1 MIKIRYSDLPGG
13 LHLSADVRGNHT
25 ILFLLPGLTA
35 AQRKAAIRRARSA
48 ARVGH
53 GPVLPALGLARAVA
67 ADRIAT
73 TVRNGLAAMRMHPAV
88 FLPPMIMVLSAA
100 IAYVL
105 LVSVSIRL
113 YPPQAAGKG
122 PVLGA
127 ARPGTVYPAPGS
139 RPPGSAPA
147 SGSVPGGP
155 GSPAAGSPSP
165 GASSHRPPGSPSPG
179 ASASPS
185 PDPSSHR
192 PGGSPSPGS
201 RGPSPSPSSLPSPSP
216 SPSAT
221 PEPAGGGG
229 VCVKIGPLGV
239 CLNV

>member
-73 TVRNGLAAMRMHPAV
+73 TVRNGSAAMRMHPAV

-113 YPPQAAGKG
+113 YPPQAAGRG

-127 ARPGTVYPAPGS
+127 ARPGPVHPAGGRRPGS
-139 RPPGSAPA
+139 QPA
-147 SGSVPGGP
+147 SGSVPGRP
-155 GSPAAGSPSP
+155 GSTRHRPRPRRARPRTARRARRHLARRPRPRRARPRTPAGLAGCLPRPPLRSRRRRHPRQRLRGRPAAVAC
-165 GASSHRPPGSPSPG
+165 ASR
-179 ASASPS
+179 SARS
-185 PDPSSHR
+185 
-192 PGGSPSPGS
+192 GC
-201 RGPSPSPSSLPSPSP
+201 
-216 SPSAT
+216 A
-221 PEPAGGGG
+221 
-229 VCVKIGPLGV
+229 
-239 CLNV
+239 

>member
-113 YPPQAAGKG
+113 YPPQASGKG
-122 PVLGA
+122 PVLGGA
-127 ARPGTVYPAPGS
+127 SPGVVHPAGGSRRPG
-139 RPPGSAPA
+139 RRPA
-147 SGSVPGGP
+147 SGAVPGRP
-155 GSPAAGSPSP
+155 GSPSP
-165 GASSHRPPGSPSPG
+165 GSPSPGPSSHRPPGSPSPS
-179 ASASPS
+179 ASASPA
-185 PDPSSHR
+185 PDPSSPR
-192 PGGSPSPGS
+192 PPGAPLPGSP
-201 RGPSPSPSSLPSPSP
+201 GPSPSPSSLPSPSP

-221 PEPAGGGG
+221 PGSGGGGG

-239 CLNV
+239 CLKA

>member
-67 ADRIAT
+67 ADRITT

-88 FLPPMIMVLSAA
+88 FLPPMLMVLSAA

-127 ARPGTVYPAPGS
+127 ARPGTVHPAGGRRPG
-139 RPPGSAPA
+139 RQPA
-147 SGSVPGGP
+147 SGPGPGRP
-155 GSPAAGSPSP
+155 GSPAPGSPSP
-165 GASSHRPPGSPSPG
+165 GRSSPGPSSHRPPGSPSPG

-185 PDPSSHR
+185 PGPSSPR
-192 PGGSPSPGS
+192 PPGSPE
-201 RGPSPSPSSLPSPSP
+201 PSPSPSSLPSPSP

-221 PEPAGGGG
+221 PGPAGGGG

-239 CLNV
+239 CVNV

>member
-1 MIKIRYSDLPGG
+1 VIKIRYSDLPGG

-139 RPPGSAPA
+139 RPPGNAPA
-147 SGSVPGGP
+147 SGSAPGGP
-155 GSPAAGSPSP
+155 GGRPRTARPARRHRARRPRPRRTRPRIGR
-165 GASSHRPPGSPSPG
+165 GARRRRARQVLPRPPLRSRRRRRQRLRGRMAAVAC
-179 ASASPS
+179 AS
-185 PDPSSHR
+185 R
-192 PGGSPSPGS
+192 
-201 RGPSPSPSSLPSPSP
+201 
-216 SPSAT
+216 SARS
-221 PEPAGGGG
+221 ECA
-229 VCVKIGPLGV
+229 
-239 CLNV
+239 

>member
-127 ARPGTVYPAPGS
+127 ARPGAVHPAGGRRPG
-139 RPPGSAPA
+139 RQPA
-147 SGSVPGGP
+147 SGSVPGRP
-155 GSPAAGSPSP
+155 GSPAPGSPSP
-165 GASSHRPPGSPSPG
+165 GPSSPGPSSHRPPGSPSPG

-185 PDPSSHR
+185 PGPSSHR
-192 PGGSPSPGS
+192 PPGSPA
-201 RGPSPSPSSLPSPSP
+201 PSPSPSSLPSPSP

-221 PEPAGGGG
+221 PGCRPAAVACASRSARSG
-229 VCVKIGPLGV
+229 CA
-239 CLNV
+239 

>member
-67 ADRIAT
+67 ADRVAT

-127 ARPGTVYPAPGS
+127 ARPGAVYPAGGRRPGS
-139 RPPGSAPA
+139 QPA
-147 SGSVPGGP
+147 SGSGPGRP
-155 GSPAAGSPSP
+155 GSPAPGSPSP
-165 GASSHRPPGSPSPG
+165 GPSSHRPPGSPSPG

-185 PDPSSHR
+185 PGPSSHR
-192 PGGSPSPGS
+192 PPGSPRPSSPD
-201 RGPSPSPSSLPSPSP
+201 PSPSPSSLPSPSP

-221 PEPAGGGG
+221 PGSPGGGG